1 MIQTNEHP
9 VAAST
14 WRFPERLVSW
24 GTRLLTQQCWN
35 WGCDV
40 RRPEGNLLLEAGFT
54 RVRPPTGVTGNT
66 LYALHPS
73 PETQIILWS
82 FGIFFGQAASG
93 GLLLNRFRFA
103 PHSMDTP
110 TLPLTIWT
118 QEHLPPLHRPAA
130 ADRERLALLL
140 AGLLDWIS
148 AYESTVLAEQG
159 VAYREA
165 CLAQWSRRK
174 LGVPAA
180 ELPARWAILRGDCAD
195 ALAER
200 AAA

>member
-1 MIQTNEHP
+1 MIQTNEQS
-9 VAAST
+9 VAPSP
-14 WRFPERLVSW
+14 WRLPERLVSR
-24 GTRLLTQQCWN
+24 GTKLLTQQCWN

-54 RVRPPTGVTGNT
+54 RVRPPAEITGST
-66 LYALHPS
+66 LYALQPT

-82 FGIFFGQAASG
+82 FGIFYGQAALG
-93 GLLLNRFRFA
+93 GLVLDRFRFA
-103 PHSMDTP
+103 PQRSPTP

-118 QEHLPPLHRPAA
+118 QEQLPPLRRPGA
-130 ADRERLALLL
+130 ADREALALLL
-140 AGLLDWIS
+140 GGLLDWIG
-148 AYESTVLAEQG
+148 AYESAVLAAHG
-159 VAYREA
+159 LAYRES

-180 ELPARWAILRGDCAD
+180 ELPTHWEAFGADCAGT
-195 ALAER
+195 LAER